1 MNRAELEHIL
11 RASSGATGET
21 EFIIIGSQSIL
32 GRHPDAP
39 RVLRQSME
47 LDIYPRNRP
56 ELSPAIEG
64 SLGRYSQF
72 DTTFGYHADG
82 VSPNTAALPPG
93 WETRLVRVENENT
106 NGAIGW
112 CLDPHDLA
120 YAKLAA
126 RREKDLEFVANLIRH
141 RLVRLSQVERAIE
154 SAEAPLRERLAETWA
169 ICRARAA
176 SD

>member
-1 MNRAELEHIL
+1 MGGWRVAGDF
-11 RASSGATGET
+11 GA
-21 EFIIIGSQSIL
+21 
-32 GRHPDAP
+32 P
-39 RVLRQSME
+39 
-47 LDIYPRNRP
+47 
-56 ELSPAIEG
+56 
-64 SLGRYSQF
+64 
-72 DTTFGYHADG
+72 
-82 VSPNTAALPPG
+82 PPG